1 MKESILVLNE
11 DLDYGKRFCSKANRM
26 YGDKYLFLFLPNL
39 DSLKEYI
46 KKENSK
52 NLILSDSLAEKI
64 DDTYNGKVFVLDE
77 ERREIQ
83 KNDNHLSIYKF
94 QNIKNILEIVDENI
108 ERNVIEDEKHFADKS
123 KLVTFYGFG
132 GMKGKTEI
140 VRKIAKYLQK
150 KRSVLIV
157 DIDEFD
163 NYKEK
168 RGLSGIIFNYK
179 EGKLDKDVIRNEIV
193 EDRGLKMIKSVTY
206 PEDFNVI
213 SSADLNVIINE
224 ILDLGFDY
232 VFVNADFSYV
242 KSQYIIN
249 DSSFVIFSE
258 ENFFETVDKV
268 RMYLKNEC
276 KMSSKKLFMLRTE
289 KVDRA
294 YLLSFIKSVFGDK
307 NG

>member
-11 DLDYGKRFCSKANRM
+11 DLDYSKRFCSKANRM

-77 ERREIQ
+77 ERKEIQ
-83 KNDNHLSIYKF
+83 KTDNHLSIYKF

-140 VRKIAKYLQK
+140 VKKIAKYLQK

-179 EGKLDKDVIRNEIV
+179 EGKMDKDVIRNEIV

-224 ILDLGFDY
+224 TLDLGFDY

-249 DSSFVIFSE
+249 DSSFVVFPE

-276 KMSSKKLFMLRTE
+276 KMSSKKLIMLRTE

-294 YLLSFIKSVFGDK
+294 YLLSFAKSVFGDK

>member
-11 DLDYGKRFCSKANRM
+11 DLDYSKRFCSKANRM

-77 ERREIQ
+77 ERKEIQ
-83 KNDNHLSIYKF
+83 KTDNHLSIYKF

-108 ERNVIEDEKHFADKS
+108 ERNVIEDEKRFADKS

-224 ILDLGFDY
+224 TLDLGFDY

-249 DSSFVIFSE
+249 DSSFVIFPE

-276 KMSSKKLFMLRTE
+276 KMSSKKLIMLRTE

-294 YLLSFIKSVFGDK
+294 YLLSFTKSVFGDK

>member
-11 DLDYGKRFCSKANRM
+11 DLDYSKRFCSKANRM

-52 NLILSDSLAEKI
+52 NLILSDSLVEKI

-108 ERNVIEDEKHFADKS
+108 ERNVIEDEKHFVNKS

-140 VRKIAKYLQK
+140 VKKIAKYLQK

-179 EGKLDKDVIRNEIV
+179 EGK
-193 EDRGLKMIKSVTY
+193 
-206 PEDFNVI
+206 
-213 SSADLNVIINE
+213 
-224 ILDLGFDY
+224 
-232 VFVNADFSYV
+232 
-242 KSQYIIN
+242 
-249 DSSFVIFSE
+249 
-258 ENFFETVDKV
+258 
-268 RMYLKNEC
+268 
-276 KMSSKKLFMLRTE
+276 
-289 KVDRA
+289 
-294 YLLSFIKSVFGDK
+294 
-307 NG
+307 